1 MRTEPPVVT
10 GPTETVALLGGQS
23 VLHTRRLLLRVARD
37 PQTVV
42 ATLVF
47 PAGLLMV
54 LNAVT
59 GRQVSAFAG
68 ASALYGTVPMVA
80 LVAAMSGSVAGAV
93 ALGRERDAGLPAR
106 FWVLPVH
113 RGADPLARLLAE
125 AARILVATAVMV
137 IVGVLLGFRFQQ
149 GVLAGVVFLAV
160 PLVFGLGFAT
170 MVFAAAMVTT
180 RTAFVEAV
188 SLLSSLL
195 MFFSTGFVPLAACPA
210 WARPLVAH
218 QPLTQAIDA
227 MRGLSLGGPV
237 RGPLLA
243 TLAWSV
249 GAFAVFAGPALRG
262 YRRAARS
269 GAGGGA

>member
-1 MRTEPPVVT
+1 M
-10 GPTETVALLGGQS
+10 
-23 VLHTRRLLLRVARD
+23 
-37 PQTVV
+37 
-42 ATLVF
+42 
-47 PAGLLMV
+47 
-54 LNAVT
+54 
-59 GRQVSAFAG
+59 
-68 ASALYGTVPMVA
+68 
-80 LVAAMSGSVAGAV
+80 
-93 ALGRERDAGLPAR
+93 
-106 FWVLPVH
+106 LPVH

-188 SLLSSLL
+188 SLL
-195 MFFSTGFVPLAACPA
+195 MFFSTGFVPLAAYPA